1 MKSFLNKW
9 KSLPTI
15 SVALLAVFFV
25 VTVVG
30 SATVIS
36 TSIQTDGTL
45 SVTGTSTLLG
55 NVGVGTTTTTYGLN
69 VAGDINLLNVG
80 TATSSLRISGSKV
93 LSVPNENSI
102 YLGVGAGA
110 NAGSSTNY
118 STAVG
123 FNALGTSGAGLYNVA
138 VGWGALAANTTGG
151 DNNVAVGLLAL
162 NANTTAHANTALGEG
177 SMQFTTT
184 GEGNT
189 GVGFHS
195 LFVNTTGIHNA
206 AVGANALVAN
216 TTANQN
222 TAIGEASLA
231 FTTTGSDNV
240 GVGFQA
246 GYPIGGLSQNITGSR
261 NTFIGTVSGP
271 ASSTLT
277 NATALGY
284 GSIVGA
290 SNTIVLGGTGIYAVN
305 VGIGTTTPAT
315 RLHISSGANATTTVT
330 IGELGLTTSKACVNM
345 NRSDGGPASF
355 FINAAGTMVV
365 STSYCQ

>member
-1 MKSFLNKW
+1 MNSLVHKW
-9 KSLPTI
+9 KSLPTV
-15 SVALLAVFFV
+15 SVTLIAVFFV

-55 NVGVGTTTTTYGLN
+55 NVGIGTTTTTYGLN
-69 VAGDINLLNVG
+69 VAGDIDLVNVG
-80 TATSSLRISGSKV
+80 TATSSLRIAGAKV

-110 NAGSSTNY
+110 NSTSSTNY
-118 STAVG
+118 SIGIG

-138 VGWGALAANTTGG
+138 IGWGALAANIAGG

-162 NANTTAHANTALGEG
+162 NANTTAHANTAIGEG
-177 SMQFTTT
+177 AMQFTTT

-189 GVGFHS
+189 AAGFHA
-195 LFVNTTGIHNA
+195 LLANTTGIHNV

-222 TAIGEASLA
+222 TALGEAALG
-231 FTTTGSDNV
+231 FNTTGADNV

-246 GYPIGGLSQNITGSR
+246 GYPLGGLSQNVTGSR

-271 ASSTLT
+271 GSNALT
-277 NATALGY
+277 NATAIGY

-290 SNTIVLGGTGIYAVN
+290 SNALVLGATGVNAVN
-305 VGIGTTTPAT
+305 VGIGTTTPSAL
-315 RLHISSGANATTTVT
+315 LHVTASTTNATTTIE
-330 IGELGLTTSKACVNM
+330 IGRVGQNKGSCLVM
-345 NRSDGGPASF
+345 YD
-355 FINAAGTMVV
+355 AAGTVQYVSIQGGAFVV
-365 STSYCQ
+365 SSGSCR